1 MRIKTPVSVT
11 IASSPHPRM
20 AEPLSHPLDPLG
32 ARVRP
37 SRKAGVPAPF
47 ALRSAST
54 IALGVRLVGGR
65 ATLDSLVYGMPR
77 PARGTTPRV
86 QIGSCVD
93 GGASLIR
100 YELLK

>member
-1 MRIKTPVSVT
+1 MS
-11 IASSPHPRM
+11 
-20 AEPLSHPLDPLG
+20 ELLSHPLDPLG
-32 ARVRP
+32 ARVLVPVGRP
-37 SRKAGVPAPF
+37 GVPAPF

-100 YELLK
+100 YGLLK

>member
-11 IASSPHPRM
+11 IASPPPPRM
-20 AEPLSHPLDPLG
+20 AEPLSPPLDPLG

-65 ATLDSLVYGMPR
+65 ATLDSLVYGMPAPAPHSLGFGLPR
-77 PARGTTPRV
+77 PPRGPTPQGLNR
-86 QIGSCVD
+86 I
-93 GGASLIR
+93 LR
-100 YELLK
+100 